1 MSKETRSVALR
12 YGLPVAAYALILLIS
27 LGFQHFFSFRLDL
40 TTLVIALMIA
50 TAWYGGRGPGLVIT
64 LLFEITIIYFTGGP
78 FTWKLAFQT
87 LNRLVLFVSLVLFA
101 GYRRNAERRLQQ
113 QRESLRVA
121 LSSIGDAVI
130 STDINGLI
138 SFINPTAE
146 ALTGW
151 SMAEAANKPL
161 SDVFKIINETT
172 REPVENPVTKVLREG
187 TVVGLANHTILVAK
201 DGREIPI
208 ADSGAPI
215 QVPGG
220 RITGVI
226 LVFRDITEEKRAEEA
241 RFMMASIVESSDDA
255 IISKT
260 LDGMIVSWNNS
271 AERLYGY
278 SAEEV
283 KGRPISLLM
292 PPERA
297 DDFPEIMD
305 RLKRGLRVEH
315 YETERLHKDGKIIQ
329 VSLTASP
336 VMNDAGEIIGA
347 SAIARDITG
356 RKQAEREREEL
367 LASEQIAR
375 REAQQA
381 TNLSAELLIREQAA
395 RAQAEEASRMKD
407 EFLATV
413 SHELR
418 TPLNAILGWA
428 GILAKHPND
437 RPTAA
442 QAIETIERN
451 AKAQAQLI
459 EDLLDVSR
467 IITGRM
473 RLDMQAV
480 ELALVIQAAVEA
492 IRPAADAKEIS
503 LRLALDTHSVSVAG
517 DPGRLQQIVWN
528 LLSNA
533 VKFTPKG
540 GSVQVRLERSNSYIE
555 ITVSDS
561 GRGISQEFMPYV
573 FDRFRQADSS
583 YNRVHAGLGLGLA
596 IARQLVELHGGT
608 IEAQSAGEGYG
619 ASFTVKLPT
628 TAAKE
633 VARYSNAAP
642 ATNLQAAPA
651 APKSPRRLDGL
662 RLLVIDDE
670 PDACDMLKTILGECG
685 AEVQATASA
694 AEGFE
699 ALRRWEPDVLISDI
713 GMPFEDG
720 YSLIERIRA
729 LPDEEGG
736 QIAAIALTAH
746 ARTEDRLQAL
756 SSGFD
761 AHVKKPL
768 EPVELVTVIAS
779 LTRRAGKGSG

>member
-1 MSKETRSVALR
+1 MSKQTRSVALR
-12 YGLPVAAYALILLIS
+12 YGLPVAAFALIMLIS
-27 LGFQHFFSFRLDL
+27 FGIRQLLSSRPDL
-40 TTLVIALMIA
+40 TTLVIVLLIA

-78 FTWKLAFQT
+78 LTWRLAFQT

-130 STDINGLI
+130 ATDINGLI
-138 SFINPTAE
+138 TFINPTAE

-151 SMAEAANKPL
+151 SMAEAVNKPL
-161 SDVFKIINETT
+161 SDLFKIINETT
-172 REPVENPVTKVLREG
+172 RQPVESPVTKVLREG
-187 TVVGLANHTILVAK
+187 TVVGLANHTVLIAK

-215 QVPGG
+215 RVPGG
-220 RITGVI
+220 QITGVI
-226 LVFRDITEEKRAEEA
+226 LVFRDITDEKRAEEA
-241 RFMMASIVESSDDA
+241 ILMMASIVESSDDA

-260 LDGMIVSWNNS
+260 LEGTILSWNKS
-271 AERLYGY
+271 AGRLYGY

-305 RLKRGLRVEH
+305 KLKRGLRVEH
-315 YETERLHKDGKIIQ
+315 YETERMHKDGKIIH

-336 VMNDAGEIIGA
+336 LMNSAGEIVGA

-356 RKQAEREREEL
+356 RKQTERELEEL
-367 LASEQIAR
+367 LTREQSAR

-381 TNLSAELLIREQAA
+381 NNLSAELLLREQAA

-428 GILAKHPND
+428 GILQKHPND
-437 RPTAA
+437 RDIAA

-451 AKAQAQLI
+451 ARAQTQLI

-473 RLDMQAV
+473 RLDVQAV
-480 ELALVIQAAVEA
+480 DLRVVIEAAVEA
-492 IRPAADAKEIS
+492 IRPAADVKEIN
-503 LRLALDTHSVSVAG
+503 LRLALDPLPISVPG

-540 GSVQVRLERSNSYIE
+540 GGVQVRLERVTSYIE
-555 ITVSDS
+555 ITVSDT
-561 GRGISQEFMPYV
+561 GRGISQEFLPYV

-619 ASFTVKLPT
+619 ASFTVKLPV
-628 TAAKE
+628 TAKDT
-633 VARYSNAAP
+633 ARYGAA
-642 ATNLQAAPA
+642 ALDISLQAASS
-651 APKSPRRLDGL
+651 APNYPRRLDGL

-670 PDACDMLKTILGECG
+670 PDARDMLKTILGEYG
-685 AEVQATASA
+685 AEVQAAASA

-699 ALRRWEPDVLISDI
+699 ALRRWKPDVLISDV

-720 YSLIERIRA
+720 YSFIEKIRA

-736 QIAAIALTAH
+736 QIAAIAFTAH
-746 ARTEDRLQAL
+746 ARTEDRLRAL
-756 SSGFD
+756 SAGYD

-768 EPVELVTVIAS
+768 EPLELLTVIAS
-779 LTRRAGKGSG
+779 LRRRAGKSSG

>member
-27 LGFQHFFSFRLDL
+27 LGFQRFFSFRLDL
-40 TTLVIALMIA
+40 TTLVIVLMIV

-78 FTWKLAFQT
+78 VTWRLAFQT

-138 SFINPTAE
+138 SFMNPTAE

-151 SMAEAANKPL
+151 PMADAANKPL

-172 REPVENPVTKVLREG
+172 RETIENPVTKVLREG

-260 LDGMIVSWNNS
+260 LDGTIVSWNNS

-283 KGRPISLLM
+283 KGRPISFLM

-315 YETERLHKDGKIIQ
+315 YETERMHKDGKIIQ

-381 TNLSAELLIREQAA
+381 TNLSAELLLREQAA

-437 RPTAA
+437 RRTAA

-451 AKAQAQLI
+451 AKAQTQLI

-473 RLDMQAV
+473 RLDVQAV
-480 ELALVIQAAVEA
+480 ELAFVIQAAVEA

-503 LRLALDTHSVSVAG
+503 LRLALDTQSVSVAG

-540 GSVQVRLERSNSYIE
+540 GSVQVRLERVNSYIE
-555 ITVSDS
+555 ITVSDT
-561 GRGISQEFMPYV
+561 GAGISQEFMPYV

-619 ASFTVKLPT
+619 TSFTVKLPT
-628 TAAKE
+628 TATKE

-651 APKSPRRLDGL
+651 APKSTRRLDGL

-685 AEVQATASA
+685 AEVQAAASA

-746 ARTEDRLQAL
+746 ARIEDRLQAL

-768 EPVELVTVIAS
+768 EPVELVTVIAN
-779 LTRRAGKGSG
+779 LVRRAGKGNG